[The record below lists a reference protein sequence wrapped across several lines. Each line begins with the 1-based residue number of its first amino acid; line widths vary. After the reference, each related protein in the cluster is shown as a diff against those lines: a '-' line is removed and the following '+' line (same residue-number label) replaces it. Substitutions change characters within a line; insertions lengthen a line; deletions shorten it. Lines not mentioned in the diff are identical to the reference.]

1 MTGGTAARSRCRA
14 RRVPPRGRIY
24 NRLRPPKVH
33 KQDRRRYR
41 EYAEQEDQHGVVAG
55 DALVDL
61 QLLIPD
67 LELRV
72 FSQRSEVGE
81 ILPAEAEE
89 EAEESKLRKQIQNPF
104 SELAETEAA
113 AAHHHER

>member
-1 MTGGTAARSRCRA
+1 M
-14 RRVPPRGRIY
+14 PE
-24 NRLRPPKVH
+24 
-33 KQDRRRYR
+33 QDRRRDGK
-41 EYAEQEDQHGVVAG
+41 YAEQEDQHGVVAG

-81 ILPAEAEE
+81 VLPSKAEKETEE
-89 EAEESKLRKQIQNPF
+89 GKLGEQIQQSL

-113 AAHHHER
+113 ASHDKKREVSQRVLAVSKGSKP